1 MDEPSR
7 VDERGSGSEAP
18 IRVLVV
24 DDHPVW
30 RDGVR
35 QDLER
40 AGTASVIGE
49 ASDGGEAIDMAR
61 ERMPDVILMDLRMPT
76 VSGVDAIR
84 LIVEDT
90 PHVKILVL
98 SATGEE
104 ADVLEAVRV
113 GASGYLLKSAT
124 RDRRRRVA
132 GPSRG
137 AGIHLGAR
145 GARPLGVPPCCGEG
159 GRGARTHSA

>member
-1 MDEPSR
+1 MDERPP
-7 VDERGSGSEAP
+7 VDERGSGSETT

-30 RDGVR
+30 RDGLR

-40 AGTASVIGE
+40 AGTASVVGE

-61 ERMPDVILMDLRMPT
+61 ETMPDVILMDLRMPT
-76 VSGVDAIR
+76 VPGVDAIR
-84 LIVEDT
+84 LIVDDA

-104 ADVLEAVRV
+104 ADVLEAVKV

-124 RDRRRRVA
+124 RDEIRSCGSWRRATATERSPKSCSSATRLCRTT
-132 GPSRG
+132 SR
-137 AGIHLGAR
+137 
-145 GARPLGVPPCCGEG
+145 
-159 GRGARTHSA
+159 TS